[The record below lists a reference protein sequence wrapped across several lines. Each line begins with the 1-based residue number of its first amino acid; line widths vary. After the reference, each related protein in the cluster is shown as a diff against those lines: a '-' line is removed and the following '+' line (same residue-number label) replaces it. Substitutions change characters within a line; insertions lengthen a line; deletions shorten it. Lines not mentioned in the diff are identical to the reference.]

1 MFGIRE
7 FEIKYRGRKIE
18 KKKKKENR
26 FKVNKLLSYF
36 ISNLFNLF
44 YYLKCINF

>member
-26 FKVNKLLSYF
+26 FKVNKLLHTLFQTYLTYF
-36 ISNLFNLF
+36 TI
-44 YYLKCINF
+44 